1 MPENPLI
8 RQVDLRHVAAFA
20 RSLIAGLRA
29 SGGGA
34 DLVKLLQG
42 NVHAH
47 CPQCQFRLFAEDVL
61 ALAGSEAPDPTV
73 SAKLHRLSQG
83 FCGRQGCEARFYEF
97 SFEAVEGV
105 DWPNVLADAEAS
117 GGPSASETSLAEQ
130 DFANRRAAAQ
140 RRTRLRV
147 ALGVG
152 LIALLLLVRHVMT
165 GGTIPFVREAR
176 HFTADPASVPK
187 LGETNV
193 VVPEPGKAVAP
204 RSFKAAPDSGRR

>member
-1 MPENPLI
+1 MSENPLV
-8 RQVDLRHVAAFA
+8 RQVDLRGVVGFA
-20 RSLIAGLRA
+20 RGLVASLRSSAG
-29 SGGGA
+29 GQ
-34 DLVKLLQG
+34 DLVKVLQG

-47 CPQCQFRLFAEDVL
+47 CPQCQLRLFAEDVL

-97 SFEAVEGV
+97 SFEAVEAV
-105 DWPNVLADAEAS
+105 DWSSVLADAEAS
-117 GGPSASETSLAEQ
+117 GGPPVSETAVAEQ
-130 DFANRRAAAQ
+130 DLADRRAAAK

-147 ALGVG
+147 VLGVV
-152 LIALLLLVRHVMT
+152 LVLLLLLVRHVMT
-165 GGTIPFVREAR
+165 GGTIPFLREAR

-193 VVPEPGKAVAP
+193 VAPAPGKAVEP